1 MSAILTAVSEKSNSK
16 EKTCLIFEAQ
26 LGEVE
31 EAKLL
36 NIWIKSQLYSHSLQ
50 L

>member
-16 EKTCLIFEAQ
+16 EKMCLVFEAQ

-31 EAKLL
+31 EAELL
-36 NIWIKSQLYSHSLQ
+36 IFLDQITA
-50 L
+50 

>member
-31 EAKLL
+31 GAELL
-36 NIWIKSQLYSHSLQ
+36 IFLDQITA
-50 L
+50 